1 VEVSIG
7 SQDSAVTD
15 NNETNSLLVA
25 ISESENHR
33 FHSAPDDQF
42 RIVTTTCLEWIEAT
56 MRFLRLASQAIELLA
71 SQAIEFC
78 DGQAPLENLAIC
90 AVQRLVCTVPKRRR
104 VNIELENLR
113 DFSLRDYND

>member
-1 VEVSIG
+1 MEVSIG

-56 MRFLRLASQAIELLA
+56 MRFLRLASQAIE
-71 SQAIEFC
+71 FC
-78 DGQAPLENLAIC
+78 DGQAPLEKLALC